1 MNSIINAAIEHF
13 RVVLLCLVL
22 IFVGGTVAYVTIPKE
37 DSPDVTIPVVYIH
50 MHHEGISPEDS
61 ARLLIK
67 PMEVTLR
74 TIEGIKEIRGIAQ
87 ENGASVIV
95 EFSAGTDPDLAILDV
110 REQVDK
116 ARSELPEE
124 TDEPSVTEIS
134 TAVFP
139 ILTVVLYGDV
149 PERVLYNLARRLRD
163 DLETIP
169 SVLDAIVAGD
179 REDLLE
185 IIIDPLKLESYQ
197 LSPADI
203 LTVVSNNN
211 MLVAAGSLD
220 SGSGRF
226 SVKIPGVFETALD
239 VYNLPVKVSGN
250 SVVTLADVA
259 EVRRTY
265 KEAQTY
271 SRFNGRAAVSI
282 SLTKRAGENTFET
295 VARAK
300 AIVAAS
306 ARQWPEN
313 LQHAFLGD
321 QSEEV
326 KNSISSLQNSVISAI
341 LLVAIAIVIALGNR
355 AAFLVAVTIP
365 GSFLLSIFLL
375 DMFDF
380 TINRM
385 VLFGLI
391 LSVGLL
397 VDGSIVVSEYA
408 DRKLHEGLDKKE
420 AYKLAAQRMAWPI
433 LASTA
438 TTLAAFFPLL
448 FWPGTP
454 GEFMRYVPL
463 TLIFTLSASF
473 LMALIFMPTLG
484 SKVGKKEGFSF
495 DAASKLAASD
505 HFSAKDVPGLT
516 GSYVRLVDRLI
527 RHPFRVIGVISIVI
541 IAIFIVFANARVPIE
556 FLPKGTAEKVML
568 NVHARGNLSLDERD
582 ILVRSVEQ
590 RITNVDGV
598 DTIQA
603 RAVTA
608 LESSSDATEDVIG
621 QFIINF
627 KNWKERRDSAE
638 IVDELRRKT
647 ANIPGLVVEV
657 VLPKFGPE
665 QGKDI
670 QIEVRANDIRQAAA
684 AATRIYQKLE
694 TVQGLSD
701 LESTLPLPGIQWEL
715 KVDRAMAGLY
725 ETSLLSVGNMVQL
738 VTNGVKVGEY
748 RPDDTDDEVDIR
760 VRFPENYRNLEQ
772 LDDVRVWTR
781 EGLVPISNFVKRE
794 AKQKISTIERIDT
807 LPTFKVRSN
816 VLDVKQR
823 STIVAELHEWLAQQT
838 FDPTVKVVF
847 AGQDED
853 QKESFEF
860 LIQAFM
866 MALFL
871 MCLILVTQFNSF
883 YNAFLILLAVL
894 LSTAGV
900 LVGIIL
906 FDRSFQVV
914 MTGVGIISLAG
925 IVVNNNIVL
934 IDTYDRLYKAGA
946 DAYDAIVQTVAQ
958 RLRPV
963 MLTTVTTVI
972 GLMPMVFQMNI
983 DFANRLLEVGSP
995 YSAVWVDLA
1004 LAVSVGLVFA
1014 TVLTLLLTP
1023 CLLAAKVKV
1032 SLILGKR
1039 REKKEEK
1046 RRLKR
1051 VA

>member
-13 RVVLLCLVL
+13 RVVLLCLAL
-22 IFVGGTVAYVTIPKE
+22 IFIGGSVAYMTIPKE
-37 DSPDVTIPVVYIH
+37 DRPDVTIPLVYIH
-50 MHHEGISPEDS
+50 LHHDGISPEDS

-67 PMEVTLR
+67 PMEVTLK
-74 TIEGIKEIRGIAQ
+74 TIEGVKEIRGIAQ
-87 ENGASVIV
+87 ENGASIIV
-95 EFSAGTDPDLAILDV
+95 EFTAGTDPDLAILDV

-124 TDEPSVTEIS
+124 TDEPSVNEIS
-134 TAVFP
+134 TAIFP

-149 PERVLYNLARRLRD
+149 PERVLYNLSRRLRD
-163 DLETIP
+163 DIETIP
-169 SVLDAIVAGD
+169 SILDAKVNGD

-197 LSPADI
+197 LSPTDI
-203 LTVVSNNN
+203 LTVVSTNNK
-211 MLVAAGSLD
+211 LVAAGSLD
-220 SGSGRF
+220 TGSGRF
-226 SVKIPGVFETALD
+226 SVKIPGVFESALD
-239 VYNLPVKVSGN
+239 VYNLPLKVSGN

-265 KEAQTY
+265 KEPTTY
-271 SRFNGRAAVSI
+271 SRFNGRSAVSI
-282 SLTKRAGENTFET
+282 SLTKRAGENTFDA

-300 AIVAAS
+300 AIVEES
-306 ARQWPEN
+306 AKNWPKG
-313 LQHAFLGD
+313 LQHAYLGD
-321 QSEEV
+321 QSVEV
-326 KNSISSLQNSVISAI
+326 RNSISSLQNSVISAI

-375 DMFDF
+375 EMFGF

-463 TLIFTLSASF
+463 TLIYTLSASF

-484 SKVGKKEGFSF
+484 SKIGKREGFSF

-505 HFSAKDVPGLT
+505 HFSARNVPGLT
-516 GSYVRLVDRLI
+516 GTYVRLVDRLI
-527 RHPFRVIGVISIVI
+527 RHPFRVIAVISVI
-541 IAIFIVFANARVPIE
+541 IVAVFIVFANARVPVE
-556 FLPKGTAEKVML
+556 FFPKGIADKVMI
-568 NVHARGNLSLDERD
+568 NIHARGNLSLDERD
-582 ILVRSVEQ
+582 ILVRSVER
-590 RITNVDGV
+590 RIAHVDGIE
-598 DTIQA
+598 TSQT
-603 RAVTA
+603 RTVTG

-621 QFIINF
+621 QIILNF
-627 KNWKERRDSAE
+627 ENWKERRDSDE
-638 IVDELRRKT
+638 IIDELRRKT
-647 ANIPGLVVEV
+647 ANIPGLVVEI

-670 QIEVRANDIRQAAA
+670 QIEVKADDIRKAAA
-684 AATRIYQKLE
+684 AASLVYQKLE
-694 TVQGLSD
+694 TIPGLSD
-701 LESTLPLPGIQWEL
+701 LDSTLPLPGIQWEL

-760 VRFPENYRNLEQ
+760 VRFPEKYRNLEQ

-794 AKQKISTIERIDT
+794 AKQKISSIERIDT

-816 VLDVKQR
+816 VVDIKTR
-823 STIVAELHEWLAQQT
+823 STIVAELQQWLSQQQ
-838 FDPTVKVVF
+838 FDPSVKVSF

-853 QKESFEF
+853 QKEAFEF
-860 LIQAFM
+860 LIEAFI

-883 YNAFLILLAVL
+883 YNAFLILLSVL

-900 LVGIIL
+900 LIGIVL

-983 DFANRLLEVGSP
+983 DFANRTLEVGSP

-1023 CLLAAKVKV
+1023 CLLAAKVKI
-1032 SLILGKR
+1032 SLVMGKR
-1039 REKKEEK
+1039 RDQKEEK
-1046 RRLKR
+1046 RKLKR

>member
-13 RVVLLCLVL
+13 RVVLLCLAL
-22 IFVGGTVAYVTIPKE
+22 IFVGGTVSYVTMPKE
-37 DSPDVTIPVVYIH
+37 DTPDVTIPVIYVH
-50 MHHEGISPEDS
+50 MHHDGISPEDS

-74 TIEGIKEIRGIAQ
+74 TIEGVKQVRGIAQ

-95 EFSAGTDPDLAILDV
+95 EFNAGVDPDLAILDV

-124 TDEPSVTEIS
+124 TDEPSVNEIS
-134 TAVFP
+134 TSQFP
-139 ILTVVLYGDV
+139 ILNIVLYGEV
-149 PERVLYNLARRLRD
+149 PERVIYSLSRKLRD

-169 SVLDAIVAGD
+169 SVLEANISGD

-197 LSPADI
+197 LSPSDI
-203 LTVVSNNN
+203 LSVVSNNN
-211 MLVAAGSLD
+211 KLVAAGSLD
-220 SGSGRF
+220 SGTGRF

-239 VYNLPVKVSGN
+239 VYSLPVKVSGN

-259 EVRRTY
+259 SIRRGY
-265 KEAQTY
+265 KEPQSY
-271 SRFNGRAAVSI
+271 SRFNGEKAVSI
-282 SLTKRAGENTFET
+282 SLTKRAGENTFE
-295 VARAK
+295 AIDRAK
-300 AIVAAS
+300 NMVKLS
-306 ARQWPEN
+306 ARQWPDGVK
-313 LQHAFLGD
+313 HAFLSD
-321 QSEEV
+321 QSIEV
-326 KNSISSLQNSVISAI
+326 KNAVSSLQNSIISAI
-341 LLVAIAIVIALGNR
+341 LLVSVTIVIAMGNR

-380 TINRM
+380 TINQM
-385 VLFGLI
+385 VMFGLI

-408 DRKLHEGLDKKE
+408 DRKLHEGLGKKE
-420 AYKLAAQRMAWPI
+420 AFKLAAQRMAWPI

-454 GEFMRYVPL
+454 GEFMKFLPL
-463 TLIFTLSASF
+463 TLIYTLSASF

-484 SKVGKKEGFSF
+484 SKIGKKEGMSF
-495 DAASKLAASD
+495 DAARKMAASD
-505 HFSAKDVPGLT
+505 HFSAKDVPGMT
-516 GSYVRLVDRLI
+516 GAYVRLVDRLI
-527 RHPFRVIGVISIVI
+527 RHPFRMIAAIFLVI
-541 IAIFIVFANARVPIE
+541 IGIFAIFANSQVPVE
-556 FLPKGTAEKVML
+556 FLPQGDPERLIL
-568 NVHARGNLSLDERD
+568 NVHARGNLSIDEKD
-582 ILVRSVEQ
+582 ILVRSVEKL
-590 RITNVDGV
+590 IENVDGV
-598 DTIQA
+598 ESIQSQTLVSISA
-603 RAVTA
+603 
-608 LESSSDATEDVIG
+608 SSDSTEDVIG
-621 QFIINF
+621 QFILNF
-627 KNWKERRDSAE
+627 RNWKERRGSFE
-638 IVDELRRKT
+638 IVEDIRNRT
-647 ANIPGLVVEV
+647 ANIPGLVAEV
-657 VLPKFGPE
+657 VFPKFGPD

-670 QIEVRANDIRQAAA
+670 QIEVKADDIRKAAVVAQA
-684 AATRIYQKLE
+684 IYSMLE
-694 TVQGLSD
+694 EVPGLSD
-701 LESTLPLPGIQWEL
+701 LDSTLPLPGIQWEL

-725 ETSLLSVGNMVQL
+725 DTDLLSVGNMVQL
-738 VTNGVKVGEY
+738 VTNGIKVGEY

-760 VRFPENYRNLEQ
+760 VRFPEKYRNLEQ
-772 LDDVRVWTR
+772 LDDIRVWTR

-816 VLDVKQR
+816 VIDIKTR
-823 STIVAELHEWLAQQT
+823 STIVAQMEQWLSQQV
-838 FDPTVKVVF
+838 FDPSVKVSF

-853 QKESFEF
+853 QQESFEF
-860 LIQAFM
+860 LLQAFV

-900 LVGIIL
+900 LIGIIL
-906 FDRSFQVV
+906 FDRSFHVV

-934 IDTYDRLYKAGA
+934 IDTYDRLHKSGT
-946 DAYDAIVQTVAQ
+946 DAYNAIVQTVAQ

-963 MLTTVTTVI
+963 MLTTITTVI
-972 GLMPMVFQMNI
+972 GLMPMVFQVDI
-983 DFANRLLEVGSP
+983 DFANRQLEVGSP
-995 YSAVWVDLA
+995 YSKIWVDLA
-1004 LAVSVGLVFA
+1004 LAVSVGLLFA
-1014 TVLTLLLTP
+1014 TILTLLLTP
-1023 CLLAAKVKV
+1023 CLLAAKVKI
-1032 SLILGKR
+1032 SLKLAHR
-1039 REKKEEK
+1039 RQLKKE
-1046 RRLKR
+1046 RQLKR
-1051 VA
+1051 AA